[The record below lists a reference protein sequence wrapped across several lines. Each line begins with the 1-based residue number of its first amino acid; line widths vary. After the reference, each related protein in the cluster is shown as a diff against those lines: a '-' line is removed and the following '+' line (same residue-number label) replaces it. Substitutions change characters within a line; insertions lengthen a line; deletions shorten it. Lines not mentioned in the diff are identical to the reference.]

1 MVHIG
6 CQCILCHRQNF
17 IDVFVVYFYL
27 HFCYHSSLFTDYHK
41 TKKQVNLDCRSSLY
55 WSLLLLFLIS
65 VGLDFMNY
73 DKVILVNGF

>member
-1 MVHIG
+1 MVVSAFCVIG
-6 CQCILCHRQNF
+6 KILLMYLWCTF
-17 IDVFVVYFYL
+17 IYIFVTILPFL
-27 HFCYHSSLFTDYHK
+27 LTIIK
-41 TKKQVNLDCRSSLY
+41 QKKQVNLDCRSSLY